1 MQFVVC
7 PGDDRFIPEGLLG
20 VGNLS
25 IGQWYSKWLGLWYAQ
40 RCRDGLFSKPTDWL
54 FECIQSRLDVG
65 NDIIRLR
72 LNESGVCDGY
82 RTSVDGY

>member
-25 IGQWYSKWLGLWYAQ
+25 IGQWYSKRFGLWHAQ
-40 RCRDGLFSKPTDWL
+40 RCRDSFFSKPTDWF
-54 FECIQSRLDVG
+54 FECIQSRLDGG

-72 LNESGVCDGY
+72 FKRVGGL
-82 RTSVDGY
+82 